1 MAVTTDDYLHR
12 IKKCYSDDPEGEE
25 THVMLFQLIGV
36 PCLNQRAREVP
47 PFRSSLSSSGLYLM
61 VSKMRLIFWIGH
73 DFYDCYLEND
83 TYNIQSQLINEDLLN
98 KILYIYEQTN
108 YVGVEE
114 VTEELL
120 AKSMKKKVY
129 YSVEGTDFAF
139 NEYIDGEKVDF
150 EEIVGKKKEKSDSE
164 SESSEDLNE
173 EYMIDFESK
182 VVQKYNLP
190 YEPKLFPLFVNGRE
204 ISYGEV

>member
-1 MAVTTDDYLHR
+1 MTTDDYLHR

-47 PFRSSLSSSGLYLM
+47 PFRSSLSSNGLYLL

-129 YSVEGTDFAF
+129 YSVEGTDVAF

-164 SESSEDLNE
+164 SESSSTFFDITKAFTSLV
-173 EYMIDFESK
+173 FSSFFSSTLL
-182 VVQKYNLP
+182 VSVA
-190 YEPKLFPLFVNGRE
+190 
-204 ISYGEV
+204 